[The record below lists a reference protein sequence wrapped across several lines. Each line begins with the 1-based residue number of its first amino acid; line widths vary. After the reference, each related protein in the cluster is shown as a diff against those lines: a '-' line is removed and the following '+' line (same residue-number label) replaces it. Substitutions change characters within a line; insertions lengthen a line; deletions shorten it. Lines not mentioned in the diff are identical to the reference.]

1 MCFVHKSSDIKDN
14 RCQHVFFLFFS
25 STLHSHNFQ
34 IFQNLEIIFLH
45 QNQIY
50 NNFWHHHFIIKGDVS
65 IYVNHTFLLHHN
77 LQSLV
82 KKTIQTK
89 PKKKKNPQNQITNK
103 PTLGIQNDQQENQAV
118 MNLRSLNHSVVPNLA
133 KRIKL

>member
-1 MCFVHKSSDIKDN
+1 MPT
-14 RCQHVFFLFFS
+14 HVFFLFFS

-34 IFQNLEIIFLH
+34 IFHKLEIIFLH
-45 QNQIY
+45 QSQIY
-50 NNFWHHHFIIKGDVS
+50 NNSWYYHFIIKGNVG

-77 LQSLV
+77 LLFLV

-89 PKKKKNPQNQITNK
+89 PKKKKEKKNQTKPQNQITNK

-118 MNLRSLNHSVVPNLA
+118 MNLRSLHHSVVTNLP
-133 KRIKL
+133 KRIKY